1 MDRRVPGKA
10 PFLGK
15 RRYMRWLCPKGGFL
29 VVGLAA
35 GEKACVDFL
44 RREIKSY
51 TAKRAAVPL
60 DAPAVCR
67 AAA

>member
-1 MDRRVPGKA
+1 
-10 PFLGK
+10 
-15 RRYMRWLCPKGGFL
+15 MRWLCPKGGFL
-29 VVGLAA
+29 VFGLAA